1 MKLQYDKH
9 QALYKA
15 FDLTLSPS
23 EDNILIMNSLEKSL
37 DKIAETILHLD
48 EASLTSLWDKY
59 KNKVEQ
65 FSHSGEWERAV
76 IIFSII
82 NAVRTKNAIFNENLL
97 KNNSVNDK
105 KTPPEISKEKPYL
118 KLVK

>member
-1 MKLQYDKH
+1 M
-9 QALYKA
+9 
-15 FDLTLSPS
+15 TLFPGKV
-23 EDNILIMNSLEKSL
+23 NISDMNSLEKSL

-65 FSHSGEWERAV
+65 FSRSSEWERAV

-82 NAVRTKNAIFNENLL
+82 NAIRTKNAIFNEILL

-105 KTPPEISKEKPYL
+105 EAPPKASKEKPYL

>member
-1 MKLQYDKH
+1 
-9 QALYKA
+9 
-15 FDLTLSPS
+15 LTLLPTKV
-23 EDNILIMNSLEKSL
+23 NILNMNRLEISLN
-37 DKIAETILHLD
+37 KIAENILHID

-65 FSHSGEWERAV
+65 FSNSSEWEKAV

-82 NAVRTKNAIFNENLL
+82 NAVRAKNAIFNEKLL
-97 KNNSVNDK
+97 NNKAQK
-105 KTPPEISKEKPYL
+105 KTATPEKPQDKPYL

>member
-1 MKLQYDKH
+1 M
-9 QALYKA
+9 
-15 FDLTLSPS
+15 TLLPS
-23 EDNILIMNSLEKSL
+23 KVIILPMNSLENSL
-37 DKIAETILHLD
+37 NKIAESILHID

-65 FSHSGEWERAV
+65 FSNSSEWEKAV

-82 NAVRTKNAIFNENLL
+82 NAVRAKNAIFNEKLL
-97 KNNSVNDK
+97 NNKAPK
-105 KTPPEISKEKPYL
+105 KTAPSERPQGKSYL

>member
-1 MKLQYDKH
+1 MH
-9 QALYKA
+9 
-15 FDLTLSPS
+15 
-23 EDNILIMNSLEKSL
+23 I
-37 DKIAETILHLD
+37 D

-65 FSHSGEWERAV
+65 FSNSSEWEKAV

-82 NAVRTKNAIFNENLL
+82 NAVRAKNAIFNEKLL
-97 KNNSVNDK
+97 NNKAQK
-105 KTPPEISKEKPYL
+105 KTATPEKPQDKPYL